1 MNTGL
6 TVVFIIIGWRV
17 SCILK
22 TQSFFLIYCIFKFQK
37 YNYHFMPWS
46 FGEDK
51 ADSALL
57 LFNFVGNFGARDHK
71 NFP

>member
-1 MNTGL
+1 
-6 TVVFIIIGWRV
+6 
-17 SCILK
+17 
-22 TQSFFLIYCIFKFQK
+22 
-37 YNYHFMPWS
+37 MPWS

-57 LFNFVGNFGARDHK
+57 LFNFIGDFSARDHK